1 MDFLGE
7 KYDFSP
13 RMINIMKK
21 SRSYNHHS
29 AGKQVSPVSKSA
41 SSGNTHP
48 PAGAAALESVQ
59 TVDLEKGNGST
70 STGTGSEG
78 QSGASSSS
86 ASAPGT
92 AAAAAASR
100 NMDIPIGDDVRLFLL
115 LKNKVNYSSID
126 QTSNGTQG
134 SYLQVT
140 WLVCSQPSKDHH

>member
-21 SRSYNHHS
+21 SRSYNRPS
-29 AGKQVSPVSKSA
+29 ARKQVSPVSKPA

-59 TVDLEKGNGST
+59 IVDLEQGNGST
-70 STGTGSEG
+70 RTSTGSEA

-86 ASAPGT
+86 ASAPGM
-92 AAAAAASR
+92 AAASR

-126 QTSNGTQG
+126 QTSNGTR
-134 SYLQVT
+134 
-140 WLVCSQPSKDHH
+140 KAIAFK